1 MEQVWI
7 NWTEA
12 GVNLLRSAVINSCTF
27 TVDTTSQC
35 ESGVLNLLRFS
46 FSGAT

>member
-12 GVNLLRSAVINSCTF
+12 GVNLLHSAVINLCTF

-35 ESGVLNLLRFS
+35 ESSVLNLLRFS